1 MASENEAI
9 QQLEEVGQI
18 PPATEPVQLPPE
30 IQFAMDNL
38 RVAREQYDRIRGLIE
53 QAKRDRDGVAAQ
65 QAEAFKALAED
76 EAGVA
81 LDGSTSNPARRRAAL
96 KAQEGTMLHDA
107 RITGLQ
113 GRQAAA
119 REAVDSAMR
128 ELSAVGAQWQGE
140 QAMMARD
147 AFWAA
152 VQAFVIAA
160 SQPIAAGIGLGD
172 QRLSFVAKAVQIP
185 DAEYGGRNA
194 FRPVSGWRNS
204 PGMLATVQKFGGI
217 KTAVTEAIA
226 EARLAMAN

>member
-1 MASENEAI
+1 MEAEAI
-9 QQLEEVGQI
+9 HEQEQELVI
-18 PPATEPVQLPPE
+18 PPATESIELPAE
-30 IQFAMDNL
+30 IQTAMDNL

-65 QAEAFKALAED
+65 QVEAFKALAED

-81 LDGSTSNPARRRAAL
+81 LDGSTSNPARRKAAL

-204 PGMLATVQKFGGI
+204 PGMLATVQKFGGV
-217 KTAVTEAIA
+217 KTAVAEAIA